1 MEPMRDQPCG
11 DQRVRAAELAT
22 MLMCARSTQAA
33 AASSQAN
40 SRQPAQDELAARPGP
55 GISTW
60 ISVAQKQMVRHST
73 RQTRAPNRFGF
84 EEEPVPSEIPDQPS
98 ISEFQWFRFYVS
110 FDNVRI

>member
-33 AASSQAN
+33 PASSQAN

-60 ISVAQKQMVRHST
+60 VFFDMPSYQPYLFPSVPKSR
-73 RQTRAPNRFGF
+73 
-84 EEEPVPSEIPDQPS
+84 
-98 ISEFQWFRFYVS
+98 EFF
-110 FDNVRI
+110 